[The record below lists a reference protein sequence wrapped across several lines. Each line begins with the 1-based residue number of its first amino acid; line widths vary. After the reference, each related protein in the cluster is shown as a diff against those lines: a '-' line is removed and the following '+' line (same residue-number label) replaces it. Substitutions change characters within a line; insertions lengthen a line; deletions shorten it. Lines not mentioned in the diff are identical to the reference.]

1 MGADVTQTDILRH
14 LDALTKPIGS
24 LGRLENLAAR
34 LCQVQRT
41 LAPRTA
47 PRRVVLFAADH
58 GVVEAGV
65 TAWPSDVT
73 GLMVRNIV
81 AGGAASSV
89 LAGATRTDLR
99 LIDVGTLGPGLPDA

>member
-1 MGADVTQTDILRH
+1 METDVTQTDILRH

-24 LGRLENLAAR
+24 LGRLEDLAAR

-41 LAPRTA
+41 FALRTA

-65 TAWPSDVT
+65 TALPFLGANPGIF
-73 GLMVRNIV
+73 GLFLCC
-81 AGGAASSV
+81 V
-89 LAGATRTDLR
+89 LASVS
-99 LIDVGTLGPGLPDA
+99 VGMSAW